1 MSLANQNL
9 CGRIRVKSDAKN
21 SGFRL
26 TAMNCCPLI
35 PQDQVDQDDLDLG
48 CGKEPAWAGMISM
61 SKSKVSWASCDQ
73 LSDVLFARHL
83 SHFQE
88 AVTNEPFWLVVNL
101 RVPVLLRRHSKQCP
115 SG

>member
-1 MSLANQNL
+1 MYLADQNL

-48 CGKEPAWAGMISM
+48 CGKEPAWADMISM
-61 SKSKVSWASCDQ
+61 SKSKVSRACCDQ

-88 AVTNEPFWLVVNL
+88 AVTNEPFWFVVDL
-101 RVPVLLRRHSKQCP
+101 RVPVFLR
-115 SG
+115 